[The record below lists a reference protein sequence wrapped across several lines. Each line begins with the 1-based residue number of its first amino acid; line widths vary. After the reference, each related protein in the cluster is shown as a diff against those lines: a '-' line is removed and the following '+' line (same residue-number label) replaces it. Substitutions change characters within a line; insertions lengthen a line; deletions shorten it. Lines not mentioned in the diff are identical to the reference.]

1 LFGSKLGT
9 AALFLSTLLASCD
22 SSSDRQGLR
31 ESNSIR
37 PVETDAHMGAQEQ
50 VRSASDAAPL
60 FSEAEFISV
69 ARRYADSELRM
80 RGHDYDCEVVLVNE
94 VEVRVSLRTGPMPEQ
109 PGGWGERIII
119 IDRKAMTVK
128 EVLHS
133 Q

>member
-1 LFGSKLGT
+1 
-9 AALFLSTLLASCD
+9 
-22 SSSDRQGLR
+22 
-31 ESNSIR
+31 
-37 PVETDAHMGAQEQ
+37 MGAQEQ